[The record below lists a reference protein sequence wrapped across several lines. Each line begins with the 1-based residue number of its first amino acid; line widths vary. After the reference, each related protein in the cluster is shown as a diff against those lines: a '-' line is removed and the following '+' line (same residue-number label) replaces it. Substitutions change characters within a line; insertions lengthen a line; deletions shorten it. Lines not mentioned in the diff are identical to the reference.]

1 MLAGSVPLFA
11 AAASHYASATN
22 PHAPRLV
29 LLDEAFAGVDDRSRA
44 NYLGLLA
51 EFDLDVVMTSE
62 REWATYPEIPG
73 IAIANLF
80 RLPGTDAVHV
90 EHWTWDGAHR
100 ERVAD
105 PGTTALEPAAPAEW
119 GEAALE
125 LDLDELT

>member
-1 MLAGSVPLFA
+1 VPLFA
-11 AAASHYASATN
+11 AAASHYASAGN
-22 PHAPRLV
+22 PHAPRIV

-44 NYLGLLA
+44 NYLGLMA

-90 EHWTWDGAHR
+90 EHWTWDGVAR
-100 ERVAD
+100 ERIPD
-105 PGTTALEPAAPAEW
+105 PGATAIEPAPRVKWDDSLLA
-119 GEAALE
+119 
-125 LDLDELT
+125 LDLDDPT